1 MIAVDG
7 GPLQHSETA
16 MMSAG
21 TEDLLRQLTA
31 ELQNFESIAQY
42 LLPSPG
48 DLPRLKGIDIY
59 GSTGALTGTVGGD
72 HIIYVDFKRRFNLP
86 ARMDAAV
93 AEGRLDVAAQLEQCA
108 RKAGIVLIDVSGH
121 RATDAMLAAMLHQA
135 FLLGA
140 IYELD
145 MFGCVTRRLF
155 ENLNT
160 RFHRSSGPH
169 KFVSMIYGEIS
180 EDARFRF
187 LSAGQPHPAVFSNAN
202 DRLMDVDPVSF
213 PPIGI
218 LPSFAGIDQD
228 GYESPLGFAGRYHL
242 NDWSLM
248 GSGDILIL
256 HTDGVTEHRRAEE
269 NYFPAH
275 MEDVLRR
282 VKHGTARTIHD
293 AIVADLLAFNAPA
306 DDFSLVVIKRA

>member
-1 MIAVDG
+1 
-7 GPLQHSETA
+7 
-16 MMSAG
+16 MSAG
-21 TEDLLRQLTA
+21 TEDLLGQLTA
-31 ELQNFESIAQY
+31 ELQNFETIAQY

-48 DLPRLKGIDIY
+48 DLPQLKGIDIF
-59 GSTGALTGTVGGD
+59 GSTRALTGAVGGD
-72 HIIYVDFKRRFNLP
+72 HIIYLDFKRRFSLP
-86 ARMDAAV
+86 ARIDAAL
-93 AEGRLDVAAQLEQCA
+93 AEGRLDIAGHLRECE

-135 FLLGA
+135 FLLGS

-145 MFGCVTRRLF
+145 MFGHVTRRLF

-160 RFHRSSGPH
+160 RFHRTSGAH
-169 KFVSMIYGEIS
+169 KFVSLIYGEIS

-218 LPSFAGIDQD
+218 LPSFGGIDQD
-228 GYESPLGFAGRYHL
+228 FEESPLGFAGRYRL

-248 GSGDILIL
+248 GSGDILLL
-256 HTDGVTEHRRAEE
+256 HTDGVTDHRCGEE
-269 NYFPAH
+269 NYFPAQV
-275 MEDVLRR
+275 EQVLRH
-282 VKHGTARTIHD
+282 VKHGTAKAIHD
-293 AIVADLLAFNAPA
+293 ALTTNLLEFNAPA
-306 DDFSLVVIKRA
+306 DDFSLVVIKRL